1 MISLCCIVTPV
12 GSNKSTEFRSHQS
25 QPRNNGTKYEAV
37 PINDAPLGILTAHFT
52 DRKTKLVE
60 IRSALTP
67 RPDNLPARCAIVG
80 MPGLGKTQLA
90 LKYSLEVFDQARGPM
105 IFWTSAATPEKLAQG
120 LCKILDIVDHVDRDH
135 MDQNVRLSAAQRWL
149 EDAGSSFS
157 LPWLLVL
164 DNVNE
169 ESVPFLREHLP
180 RANGHGAILLTM
192 RSIDVASALITSD
205 LNQVILELEDF
216 SPADAKNLLL
226 AELQASNPDNTAS
239 QIAEA
244 EILVKCVGC
253 LPLAI
258 GHVAS
263 FANQHLKRLDY
274 ILHLFENKH
283 AMEVLSWP
291 NHLSLHEQRSV
302 MIIFSSKLDE
312 LAAASPV
319 ISLLLQMLSMFD
331 PESIALDM
339 IKQSAY
345 PTRDLRAYS
354 EQRKATGYEPPM
366 TAPKGT
372 LRQLKRRLK
381 KKLRDKLHRR
391 AGSSSRIDDGTGK
404 TEASTSSDQA
414 EDIDDSRALEIS
426 KLLDDPVEFPKA
438 IQLLRNSSFL
448 SHQCSDNGENIRIH
462 DLVRS
467 MIRHRARQSMCDSL
481 CFRMAAATVDH
492 VFSRAYVPGHSS
504 ESWAVYERGL
514 PHYRSLVA
522 VQMEQQGCSVDLAR
536 ACREVAA
543 YLLLR
548 GRIGEAVT
556 TIKEILPL
564 QEKYHG
570 LKNQDY
576 LRNLDYL
583 GTFLDA
589 EGHPDAENILEQSL
603 ILSREALG
611 DTHLGTLRA
620 MTSLA
625 SFYSRHGRH
634 NKALALTEMVVD
646 TMKLRFGTEHEGTLT
661 KQHDLARVY
670 EEQGRYMEAE
680 SLYEDIL
687 AIVIKQRGKHNSL
700 KWAII
705 TDLGKLKFDLYKLDE
720 ADLWLTRAGTWEQ
733 SLVKASNLHYLGM
746 RGYIGLLR
754 NFQGDYLEAESILK
768 EVLKGY
774 EMNIGADH
782 PASITPMMDL
792 AWLYIEME
800 RFGDAG
806 GLFLRAAEVLEQRLP
821 DSESGRKWA
830 LATLAFI
837 AEQQGRDG
845 EAETMY
851 RRLLDQSSKWPAYK
865 FLAAAPLSRLL
876 SAQGRTEEAQPLYE
890 TALDN
895 LGKHLV
901 WLYRDGIYCTQGRWI
916 ELFTIG
922 QIFEHEEMSEIALR
936 VQEEKIG
943 LVHPVTQKTVQAL
956 LKIWHKKGKTSKEE
970 ALLQRCKDAGVDVPP
985 YLENEKPKSQAG
997 AGEGENAGQN
1007 EGSVAM
1013 EEGSGE
1019 GAVQNVLG
1027 STPGRSAKSLGKM
1040 RAI

>member
-1 MISLCCIVTPV
+1 M
-12 GSNKSTEFRSHQS
+12 
-25 QPRNNGTKYEAV
+25 
-37 PINDAPLGILTAHFT
+37 
-52 DRKTKLVE
+52 
-60 IRSALTP
+60 TP

-149 EDAGSSFS
+149 EGAGNSFS

-169 ESVPFLREHLP
+169 ESVPFLKEHLP

-192 RSIDVASALITSD
+192 RSIDAASALITID
-205 LNQVILELEDF
+205 LNQVILELEVL
-216 SPADAKNLLL
+216 SPADASNLLL
-226 AELQASNPDNTAS
+226 AELQASNPDKTAS
-239 QIAEA
+239 QIAKA
-244 EILVKCVGC
+244 EKLVKCVGY

-274 ILHLFENKH
+274 ILRLFEDQH
-283 AMEVLSWP
+283 AMEVLSWD
-291 NHLSLHEQRSV
+291 NRLSNYEQRSV
-302 MIIFSSKLDE
+302 MITFSSKLDE

-319 ISLLLQMLSMFD
+319 ISLLLQMLSLFD

-339 IKQSAY
+339 IKQGAY

-354 EQRKATGYEPPM
+354 EQRKTTWYEPPM

-438 IQLLRNSSFL
+438 IQLLRKSSFL
-448 SHQCSDNGENIRIH
+448 SHQCSDDGENVRIH

-492 VFSRAYVPGHSS
+492 VFSAVDVPVHSS
-504 ESWAVYERGL
+504 ECWAVYERGL

-536 ACREVAA
+536 ACEAVAV
-543 YLLLR
+543 YLFFR
-548 GRIGEAVT
+548 GRTGEAIK

-570 LKNQDY
+570 VKNQDY
-576 LRNLDYL
+576 IRNLGNL
-583 GTFLDA
+583 GSFLNA
-589 EGHPDAENILEQSL
+589 EGHPDAESILEQSL
-603 ILSREALG
+603 TLSREALG
-611 DTHLGTLRA
+611 DTHSGTLQA
-620 MTSLA
+620 MTTLA
-625 SFYSRHGRH
+625 GFYSHHGRH
-634 NKALALTEMVVD
+634 DEALALMEMGVD
-646 TMKLRFGTEHEGTLT
+646 TMKLRFGTEHEDTLE

-670 EEQGRYMEAE
+670 EKQGRYMEAE
-680 SLYEDIL
+680 SLYEEIL
-687 AIVIKQRGKHNSL
+687 EIAIKIRGKHNYL
-700 KWAII
+700 KWKII
-705 TDLGKLKFDLYKLDE
+705 TDLGTLKFNLYKLDE
-720 ADLWLTRAGTWEQ
+720 ADLWLSRAGAWEQ
-733 SLVKASNLHYLGM
+733 RLVNTSNIVYLGM
-746 RGYIGLLR
+746 RGYIGHLR

-768 EVLKGY
+768 EVLTGY
-774 EMNIGADH
+774 EMSIGADH
-782 PASITPMMDL
+782 VVSLKPTIDL
-792 AWLYIEME
+792 AWLYIDMG
-800 RFGDAG
+800 RFGDAEV
-806 GLFLRAAEVLEQRLP
+806 LFLRVVEISEREPNYDLGLERTLT
-821 DSESGRKWA
+821 
-830 LATLAFI
+830 TLAFV
-837 AEQQGRDG
+837 AEQQGRAA
-845 EAETMY
+845 EAEAMY
-851 RRLLDQSSKWPAYK
+851 KRTLDRGSRSTEVQ
-865 FLAAAPLSRLL
+865 FLLAASLSRLF
-876 SAQGRTEEAQPLYE
+876 SAQGRTQEAQPLYE
-890 TALDN
+890 TALN
-895 LGKHLV
+895 VLGGYLK
-901 WLYRDGIYCTQGRWI
+901 WLYRNGIYSTQEPWHQ
-916 ELFTIG
+916 LATIG
-922 QIFEHEEMSEIALR
+922 RILENEEMSEITLR

-943 LVHPVTQKTVQAL
+943 LSHPVTQKTVQAL
-956 LKIWHKKGKTSKEE
+956 LKILHKKGKMNKEE
-970 ALLQRCKDAGVDVPP
+970 ALLQRCKDAGVNVPL

-997 AGEGENAGQN
+997 ASEGENAGQN
-1007 EGSVAM
+1007 EGSVAT

-1019 GAVQNVLG
+1019 GVVQNVLD